1 MDSPKEEQ
9 IRKLVKKAV
18 RRDTEAYGQLMEYYK
33 EYLYRTAYL
42 FTGNQE
48 QALDIVG
55 ETILKGFRSIHKLK
69 KPEYFRTWLTKILM
83 NTANDCYRRYPE
95 MEDLEALMGQAAA
108 APEAGITI
116 EERLDLN
123 DAVSRLPDK
132 YREVIILK
140 YFDELKIS
148 EIARV
153 MGMPEGTVKA
163 YLHRAKAE
171 LRKYYQ

>member
-1 MDSPKEEQ
+1 
-9 IRKLVKKAV
+9 
-18 RRDTEAYGQLMEYYK
+18 
-33 EYLYRTAYL
+33 
-42 FTGNQE
+42 
-48 QALDIVG
+48 
-55 ETILKGFRSIHKLK
+55 
-69 KPEYFRTWLTKILM
+69 M

-95 MEDLEALMGQAAA
+95 MEDLEALTGQAAA